1 MSTLKLIAVASKA
14 LPHARIGRR
23 WRVTS
28 TGYAYTLGGAIRH
41 EYWLQAEDDDQARV
55 WARGESLE
63 KTGVYQLVN
72 AGKEA
77 GLLAMTFEPVSEL
90 YLRECVSC
98 GCSWQSKEPEA
109 SDMVRGWIAEALA
122 SGDQETM
129 AGVAEFVSDYSCPA
143 CATEMVEAQ

>member
-1 MSTLKLIAVASKA
+1 MSLRLITVASKA
-14 LPHARIGRR
+14 LPHAAIGRR

-28 TGYAYTLGGAIRH
+28 TGYAYKAGGSIRH

-63 KTGVYQLVN
+63 KSGVYQLVS

-77 GLLAMTFEPVSEL
+77 GLLALTLEPVSDL
-90 YLRECVSC
+90 HLRECVKCS
-98 GCSWQSKEPEA
+98 CSWQSCEPEA

-122 SGDQETM
+122 SGDQETI
-129 AGVAEFVSDYSCPA
+129 AGVAEFVRDYCCPA
-143 CATEMVEAQ
+143 CASEAVEA